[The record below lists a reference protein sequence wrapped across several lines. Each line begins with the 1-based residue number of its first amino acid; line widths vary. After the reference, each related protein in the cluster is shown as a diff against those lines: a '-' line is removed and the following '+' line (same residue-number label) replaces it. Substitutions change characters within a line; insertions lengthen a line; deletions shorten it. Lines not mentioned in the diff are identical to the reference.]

1 MVLYLWSVVS
11 EPIVSLSEVVKDD
24 PASVPSPRGQNNRGA
39 GVRLWGDPGTVEG
52 VGDQKGCHQEHNTSR
67 YLQQHKTEVEYIR
80 FNKVRVIFPIYG
92 LKQFFQNMEDVIDNL
107 IFINPIL
114 IHHEIYD

>member
-24 PASVPSPRGQNNRGA
+24 PASVPGPRGQNNRGA
-39 GVRLWGDPGTVEG
+39 GVSLRGDPGTVEG
-52 VGDQKGCHQEHNTSR
+52 VGDQKGCDQEHNTSR
-67 YLQQHKTEVEYIR
+67 YLQQHKMEVVCIR

-92 LKQFFQNMEDVIDNL
+92 LEQFFQNMEDVIDNL

-114 IHHEIYD
+114 IYHEIYD